1 MHVDNESREVWPQ
14 RLRACLLEVLD
25 GPGVPVLD
33 IEWLLLRCDDTLAME
48 GDWRQRSLH
57 QLLKDVEDFDSRFP
71 GCLPE
76 DLLRQSGPG

>member
-1 MHVDNESREVWPQ
+1 MHVDHPSKELWLQ
-14 RLRACLLEVLD
+14 RLRARLLEVLD

-57 QLLKDVEDFDSRFP
+57 QLVKDVQDFNSEFP
-71 GCLPE
+71 GYLPD
-76 DLLRQSGPG
+76 DLLRQPGPG